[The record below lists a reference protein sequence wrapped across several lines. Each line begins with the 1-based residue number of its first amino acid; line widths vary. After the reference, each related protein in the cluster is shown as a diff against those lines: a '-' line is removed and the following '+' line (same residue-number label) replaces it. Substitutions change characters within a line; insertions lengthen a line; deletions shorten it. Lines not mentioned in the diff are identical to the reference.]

1 MEGSVLSLQPNNTF
15 NSHLKSRA
23 IRGMVFYGVC
33 LVCVCVGIV
42 ALGTLLIQI
51 ISDGWSWLTWH
62 FLSDYPSRH
71 PEEAGMMSA
80 IFGTLWVMAMTGIFA
95 VPIGIGSAMFLEE
108 YAPKNKLMQVVEI
121 NLANLAGVPSIVY
134 GLLGL
139 AVFVYWMNI
148 GRTALAGSLT
158 LALLVLPVIILA
170 SREAVRAVPN
180 AHREAAYALGA
191 DKWQVIRMV
200 VFPGAF
206 PGILTGSILA
216 LSRAIGEA
224 APVIAISALVYIT
237 FVPTSPM
244 DRFTVMPIQIYNW
257 VSRPQEEFQNLAA
270 AGIIVLLVVLL
281 SMNALA
287 IFLRNKYQTKSDE

>member
-95 VPIGIGSAMFLEE
+95 VPVGIGSAMFLEE

>member
-1 MEGSVLSLQPNNTF
+1 MEGSVLSLQPNNIF

-95 VPIGIGSAMFLEE
+95 VPVGIGSAMFLEE

-287 IFLRNKYQTKSDE
+287 IFLRNKYQTKSYE

>member
-1 MEGSVLSLQPNNTF
+1 
-15 NSHLKSRA
+15 
-23 IRGMVFYGVC
+23 MVFYGVC

-80 IFGTLWVMAMTGIFA
+80 IFGTWWGMAMTGIFA
-95 VPIGIGSAMFLEE
+95 VPVGIGSAMFLEE
-108 YAPKNKLMQVVEI
+108 YAPKNKLMQIVEI

>member
-1 MEGSVLSLQPNNTF
+1 MSLQPNNIF

-95 VPIGIGSAMFLEE
+95 VPVGIGSAMFLEE

-158 LALLVLPVIILA
+158 LALLVLPVIILEKNWGNSAQPSHQVGPPQREA
-170 SREAVRAVPN
+170 SR
-180 AHREAAYALGA
+180 
-191 DKWQVIRMV
+191 M
-200 VFPGAF
+200 
-206 PGILTGSILA
+206 
-216 LSRAIGEA
+216 
-224 APVIAISALVYIT
+224 
-237 FVPTSPM
+237 
-244 DRFTVMPIQIYNW
+244 
-257 VSRPQEEFQNLAA
+257 
-270 AGIIVLLVVLL
+270 
-281 SMNALA
+281 
-287 IFLRNKYQTKSDE
+287 

>member
-1 MEGSVLSLQPNNTF
+1 
-15 NSHLKSRA
+15 
-23 IRGMVFYGVC
+23 
-33 LVCVCVGIV
+33 
-42 ALGTLLIQI
+42 
-51 ISDGWSWLTWH
+51 
-62 FLSDYPSRH
+62 
-71 PEEAGMMSA
+71 
-80 IFGTLWVMAMTGIFA
+80 
-95 VPIGIGSAMFLEE
+95 
-108 YAPKNKLMQVVEI
+108 
-121 NLANLAGVPSIVY
+121 
-134 GLLGL
+134 
-139 AVFVYWMNI
+139 
-148 GRTALAGSLT
+148 
-158 LALLVLPVIILA
+158 
-170 SREAVRAVPN
+170 
-180 AHREAAYALGA
+180 
-191 DKWQVIRMV
+191 MV

-237 FVPTSPM
+237 FIPTSPM

>member
-1 MEGSVLSLQPNNTF
+1 MSLQPNNTF

-95 VPIGIGSAMFLEE
+95 VPVGIGSAMFLEE

-121 NLANLAGVPSIVY
+121 NLAL
-134 GLLGL
+134 
-139 AVFVYWMNI
+139 
-148 GRTALAGSLT
+148 SL
-158 LALLVLPVIILA
+158 IHI
-170 SREAVRAVPN
+170 
-180 AHREAAYALGA
+180 
-191 DKWQVIRMV
+191 
-200 VFPGAF
+200 
-206 PGILTGSILA
+206 
-216 LSRAIGEA
+216 
-224 APVIAISALVYIT
+224 
-237 FVPTSPM
+237 
-244 DRFTVMPIQIYNW
+244 
-257 VSRPQEEFQNLAA
+257 
-270 AGIIVLLVVLL
+270 
-281 SMNALA
+281 
-287 IFLRNKYQTKSDE
+287 